1 MRAPRARAMH
11 SHRRYVG
18 SGRRHRPLRLLL
30 LPILH
35 CLLVLA
41 SLLALGQPVVA
52 SVYRRQL
59 RFGSAS
65 DDGSCCWVLSDGA
78 LVAGDDWG
86 GQAEEAYILVQG
98 AGRRL
103 APAQDRASNATVYLE
118 MAVFHSSQRGLVG
131 YRVSPDAY
139 PEYCCTEELALMA
152 AGQGVPGCRSED
164 VGRLIVAADRAQ
176 VIWDTDA
183 ADMEGISGTARRVWH
198 SDRADLGGGI
208 SAHRAATTAVGL
220 RAVAHATSP
229 RRSLFLHALA
239 LPANR
244 SVYQRVYERFP
255 ITQSGVYEVVL
266 ASCTDVP
273 VAFRGAFEFHSPYGY
288 LPGQLHGLLPFFG
301 WLVVAYLAAT
311 AVWIVACHART
322 HLLHP
327 VQYGVTVLFFFGLLE
342 SFFNYEV
349 YYWANRD
356 GQPLCCP
363 PSGVEVLGDLLATMK
378 HTLTKVL
385 VLAVSMGLQVVTPS
399 LPPQKLTRLVWF
411 AVAYSIGTLA
421 LELLETVGHL
431 GEARLWV
438 ALMAILPVSVLE
450 AAFYTW
456 TFVEMRNN
464 IVYLASRQRTEKL
477 RMYIRFVVLLIVVA
491 VVGLTF
497 ELYVIWTN
505 ARRPQDVER
514 WFDRNWRRFWL
525 LGGFPTLGAGA
536 FYDGLYFVLLLGI
549 AAIWRPAHAT
559 LTYHYVPE
567 PGDAAAVTQDAV
579 QAERDTVKRA
589 PERRADPAKR
599 RPQARFDLGDDTD
612 DADSDE
618 ERAEMLAKRD

>member
-1 MRAPRARAMH
+1 MH
-11 SHRRYVG
+11 GHRWYVG
-18 SGRRHRPLRLLL
+18 SGRRRRPLRFLLFL
-30 LPILH
+30 LYG
-35 CLLVLA
+35 LLVLA

-78 LVAGDDWG
+78 LVASDDWG
-86 GQAEEAYILVQG
+86 GQAEEAFILVQG

-103 APAQDRASNATVYLE
+103 APVQDRASNTTVYLE
-118 MAVFHSSQRGLVG
+118 MAVFHSSQRGLIG

-164 VGRLIVAADRAQ
+164 VGRLIVAAERAQ
-176 VIWDTDA
+176 VIWDTAA
-183 ADMEGISGTARRVWH
+183 ADMEGISGAARRVLH
-198 SDRADLGGGI
+198 SHWADLGDGT
-208 SAHRAATTAVGL
+208 SAHPATTTAVDL
-220 RAVAHATSP
+220 RAVAHPASP
-229 RRSLFLHALA
+229 HRSLFLHALA

-255 ITQSGVYEVVL
+255 ITQSGVYDVVL
-266 ASCTDVP
+266 ASCTDAP
-273 VAFRGAFEFHSPYGY
+273 VTFRGAIEFRSPYGY

-301 WLVVAYLAAT
+301 WLVVAYLVAT
-311 AVWIVACHART
+311 AVWVVACHART

-327 VQYGVTVLFFFGLLE
+327 VQYGVTALFFFGMLE

-399 LPPQKLTRLVWF
+399 LPPQKLIRLVWF

-450 AAFYTW
+450 AVFYAW
-456 TFVEMRNN
+456 TFAEMRNN
-464 IVYLASRQRTEKL
+464 IAYLVSRQRTEKL

-491 VVGLTF
+491 VVGLAF

-536 FYDGLYFVLLLGI
+536 FYDGWYFVLLLGI

-559 LTYHYVPE
+559 LTYHYMPE
-567 PGDAAAVTQDAV
+567 AEDAETVTQVAV
-579 QAERDTVKRA
+579 QAERDTVKSA
-589 PERRADPAKR
+589 PGRRADPAKR
-599 RPQARFDLGDDTD
+599 KLQARFDLGDDAD
-612 DADSDE
+612 DADGDE